1 MAKNKCPDCP
11 KCLPNWLAAFG
22 DLMSLLLCFFVL
34 LLSMSTMDAK
44 KVQEAIGSLAGALSV
59 LEGGTKSEISRERQQ
74 QATPMDTTEVTTNM
88 VITSTLKQAIIEIN
102 EMSKTAGNPEI
113 GLEEA
118 EDGFIIRLPDGL
130 LFAPGSAI
138 IQNEDAILF
147 LKRIALIVKRLPE
160 NLHVNAKGHTDDR
173 PPAASSPFKDN
184 WELSTAR
191 AVSVV
196 KELIKN
202 KIDPRKIDASGKAEF
217 DPITSNATQEG
228 RAKNRR
234 VELHFFSLKNETK
247 KDAQKSVL
255 DTAIDVSSES

>member
-44 KVQEAIGSLAGALSV
+44 KIQEAIGSLAGALSV

-74 QATPMDTTEVTTNM
+74 QATPIDTMEITTNR
-88 VITSTLKQAIIEIN
+88 VVTATLKKIVVEIN
-102 EMSKTAGNPEI
+102 EMSKASGNPEV
-113 GLEEA
+113 LLDEA
-118 EDGFIIRLPDGL
+118 ENGFIIRLPDGL
-130 LFAPGSAI
+130 LFTPGSAV
-138 IQNEDAILF
+138 IQNEDALLF
-147 LKRIALIVKRLPE
+147 LKRIALIIQRLPE
-160 NLHVNAKGHTDDR
+160 NLHVIARGHTDDT
-173 PPAASSPFKDN
+173 PPDSASPFKDN

-196 KELIKN
+196 KELIKD
-202 KIDPRKIDASGKAEF
+202 KIDPKKISASGKAEF
-217 DPITSNATQEG
+217 DPITSNATEEG

-234 VELHFFSLKNETK
+234 VELHFFSLDKGTK
-247 KDAQKSVL
+247 KDAQKSIL
-255 DTAIDVSSES
+255 DATTPQEAK